1 MLLLIW
7 LCLLMC
13 CVQLCAVKKEIEEA
27 VMLSRHIG
35 QLAVSRSSQ
44 TTNARFSSSQRNTK
58 HKIQEI
64 QNTKFKKYKTTKFK
78 KYKTKTQEILNQ
90 NIQKILNSKVK
101 IYPEKI
107 RKYKLPIQGTLANW

>member
-1 MLLLIW
+1 
-7 LCLLMC
+7 MC
-13 CVQLCAVKKEIEEA
+13 SCAAVKKEIEEA

-64 QNTKFKKYKTTKFK
+64 QNTKFKKYKT
-78 KYKTKTQEILNQ
+78 KTQEILNQ